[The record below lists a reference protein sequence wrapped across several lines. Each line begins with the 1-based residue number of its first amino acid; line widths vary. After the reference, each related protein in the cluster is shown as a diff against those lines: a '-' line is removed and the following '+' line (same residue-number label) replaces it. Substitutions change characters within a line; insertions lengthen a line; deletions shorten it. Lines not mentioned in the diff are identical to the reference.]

1 MKANSGQYRGS
12 TFFFSEAAEYTCRVS
27 CASVLWFWVYWRY
40 KLTDLLRHTYLTHT
54 MCFINDKTC
63 QELPLIQIL
72 QSGNQ
77 PVTCTDL
84 DQRQGRVLNAH
95 LNDTV
100 TTIQSLPIKLAHIYE
115 ENRSKQQRGHFSM
128 LAHIQ
133 QFYLQVSGSNFC
145 LPQRIWR

>member
-1 MKANSGQYRGS
+1 MVNTEEALSPSVRQNTHAECTVLQYCGS
-12 TFFFSEAAEYTCRVS
+12 EY
-27 CASVLWFWVYWRY
+27 YWRY

-54 MCFINDKTC
+54 MCFINDKTR

-100 TTIQSLPIKLAHIYE
+100 TTIQSLPIKLALIYE

-145 LPQRIWR
+145 LPQRI